1 MKLDRRISKQE
12 RRYTQLKK
20 NHPKS
25 SCLSCCCASNAATLL
40 FWKFRIWLEAASWW
54 WQARWTIPNC
64 SLHREINWQRW
75 SLNLWVELKAYNNKI
90 PRKKV
95 LRFVP
100 DPFEPPSHLY
110 SNYLMDYFWSFF
122 RYIVFLKLTG
132 RIDRCHIVWKCL
144 KMSHLNF
151 SILPFSTNFCPIK
164 SDLSGNTVRL

>member
-1 MKLDRRISKQE
+1 MKQDRRISW
-12 RRYTQLKK
+12 RYTWK
-20 NHPKS
+20 KS
-25 SCLSCCCASNAATLL
+25 SQIKLFELLLRWQCSSNVFIPTPL

-122 RYIVFLKLTG
+122 SVHSVFKNRKNWSMITLFENYS
-132 RIDRCHIVWKCL
+132 KCL
-144 KMSHLNF
+144 
-151 SILPFSTNFCPIK
+151 III
-164 SDLSGNTVRL
+164 